1 MKVIKIG
8 AVWCSGCVVMKSRW
22 IEIEKAQP
30 WLKTEYYD
38 FDQDKKELK
47 KYKAEN
53 ENRLPVFIFLDKKG
67 VEFLRLRGEISVNEL
82 LEIIIENKNK

>member
-8 AVWCSGCVVMKSRW
+8 AVWCSGCVVMKPRW

-30 WLKTEYYD
+30 WLKTEYFD

-53 ENRLPVFIFLDKKG
+53 EKRLPVFIFLDKKG
-67 VEFLRLRGEISVNEL
+67 VEFLRLRGEISVKEL
-82 LEIIIENKNK
+82 LEMIIENKNK

>member
-8 AVWCSGCVVMKSRW
+8 AVWCSGCVVMKPRW

-67 VEFLRLRGEISVNEL
+67 VEFLRLRGEISVKEL